1 MKIHSRIFT
10 LFFIMN
16 DNIFSRTES
25 LVTQAQFNRIRTS
38 HVVLCGCGG
47 VGSYALEALVRAGI
61 GKITV
66 IDNDTV
72 SVSNINRQIIAL
84 GSTVGQ
90 AKTSVAKLRAK
101 DINPDVIFID
111 KQVFLTPENIDAVI
125 PDDADYIVDAI
136 DFVPAK
142 VALAVFAQNHNIPM
156 LACLGTGNRLDAT
169 KFRIADIYS
178 TSGCPLARKM
188 RYELKK
194 AGVKALE
201 VIYSDAKT
209 ITPNTEFCDGKRT
222 VGSISFVPSV
232 AGLLCAG
239 HVITKIMEK

>member
-1 MKIHSRIFT
+1 
-10 LFFIMN
+10 MN
-16 DNIFSRTES
+16 DNIFSRTTALISDE
-25 LVTQAQFNRIRTS
+25 QFKKLNMS

-84 GSTVGQ
+84 SSTVGQ
-90 AKTSVAKLRAK
+90 PKVDVAKKRAE
-101 DINPDVIFID
+101 DINPDISFLGVQAFI
-111 KQVFLTPENIDAVI
+111 TPENTEQLI
-125 PDDADYIVDAI
+125 PEDADYIVDAI

-142 VALAVFAQNHNIPM
+142 VSLAVFAKEHNVPI
-156 LACLGTGNRLDAT
+156 LTCLGTGNRLDAT
-169 KFRIADIYS
+169 KFRIADVYT

-194 AGVKALE
+194 SGITSLDVL
-201 VIYSDAKT
+201 YSDAET
-209 ITPNTEFCDGKRT
+209 IMPNTDFTEGKRT
-222 VGSISFVPSV
+222 VGSVSFVPSV

-239 HVITKIMEK
+239 HVITRIMEK

>member
-1 MKIHSRIFT
+1 
-10 LFFIMN
+10 MN
-16 DNIFSRTES
+16 DNIFSRTTALISDE
-25 LVTQAQFNRIRTS
+25 QFKKLNMS

-47 VGSYALEALVRAGI
+47 VGSYTLEALVRAGI

-84 GSTVGQ
+84 NSTVGQ
-90 AKTSVAKLRAK
+90 AKVEVAKKRAE
-101 DINPDVIFID
+101 DINPDIDFVGVQAFI
-111 KQVFLTPENIDAVI
+111 TPENTEQLI
-125 PDDADYIVDAI
+125 PKDADYIIDAI

-142 VALAVFAQNHNIPM
+142 VSLAVFAKKHNIPI
-156 LACLGTGNRLDAT
+156 LTCLGTGNRLDAT
-169 KFRIADIYS
+169 KFHIADIYT

-194 AGVKALE
+194 AGITSLDVL
-201 VIYSDAKT
+201 YSDAKT
-209 ITPNTEFCDGKRT
+209 ITPAAEFTEGKRT

-239 HVITKIMEK
+239 HVITRIMEK